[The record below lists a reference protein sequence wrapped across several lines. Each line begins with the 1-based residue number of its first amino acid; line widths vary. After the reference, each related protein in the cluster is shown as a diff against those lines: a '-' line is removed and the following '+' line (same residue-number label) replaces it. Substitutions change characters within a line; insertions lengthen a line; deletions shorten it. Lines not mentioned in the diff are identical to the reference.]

1 MVKQRWPAVWVLAL
15 IAALGLGAAWAIRA
29 QGGAGGANAVPAST
43 APPVATARWRYPPTP
58 DSDMAVTQRSYVLL
72 NDRYRAY
79 QKRWHAYQTQ
89 LRHCQEVT
97 PPACG
102 QNAMR
107 EHCDNRRWM
116 PCLEPVMAPLATARN
131 AVHDQAIALE
141 EAAQQ
146 LAGKTE

>member
-1 MVKQRWPAVWVLAL
+1 VKQRRPAVLALTL
-15 IAALGLGAAWAIRA
+15 IAALGLGTAWTIRA
-29 QGGAGGANAVPAST
+29 QGGAGGTNAVPASA
-43 APPVATARWRYPPTP
+43 APPVAMARWRYPPMP
-58 DSDMAVTQRSYVLL
+58 DTEMAVTQRSYALL
-72 NDRYRAY
+72 NDRYHSY
-79 QKRWHAYQTQ
+79 QKRWQAYQAQ
-89 LRHCQEVT
+89 LRHCQDLT

-102 QNAMR
+102 HNAR
-107 EHCDNRRWM
+107 QAHCDDRRLM